1 MRKKL
6 LYAGAS
12 ITMLFALLH
21 SLFWKLGSWHTE
33 LLKLTPDNSGI
44 MQMLNV
50 ASIYM
55 LICGAGVTV
64 VLARKP
70 TFVWIEKAFLAF
82 MAGYYLMRIAFGLPF
97 FGFSMVEAIVWMLC
111 LIVASCYL
119 FALPQWKRIPF

>member
-6 LYAGAS
+6 LYTGAA
-12 ITMLFALLH
+12 ITLLFAVLH
-21 SLFWKLGSWHTE
+21 SFFWKLGAWHTQ

-50 ASIYM
+50 ASIYT
-55 LICGAGVTV
+55 LICGAGITIA
-64 VLARKP
+64 LAKKR
-70 TFVWIEKAFLAF
+70 TLVWIEKAVLVF

-97 FGFSMVEAIVWMLC
+97 FGFSMEEAIIWMLC

-119 FALPQWKRIPF
+119 SALAQWKQMP